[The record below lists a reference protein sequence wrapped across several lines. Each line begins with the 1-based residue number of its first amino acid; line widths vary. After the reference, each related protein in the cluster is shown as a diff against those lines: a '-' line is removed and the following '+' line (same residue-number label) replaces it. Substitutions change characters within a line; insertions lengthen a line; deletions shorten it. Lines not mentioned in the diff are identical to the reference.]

1 VAYQFLTLIGC
12 IFARIVHSPRERMIK
27 PLIPALLI
35 MAALASCSTL
45 KPIQSG
51 KNQVAT
57 PVRSTSNTTQSSGSK
72 GKDVKFLDDIS
83 INSDNPDA
91 TITGRG
97 GSTAV
102 ESRAGNSG
110 STNGSS
116 TSVEKAS
123 ALQLKYAILLNTD
136 VEMLSNSVLLEHVDN
151 WYGTRYRMGGTTKS
165 GIDCSAFTQAIYL
178 SAFAVSLPRTA
189 REQYRAARIISATEL
204 KEGDLVFFN
213 TTGGISHVGIYL
225 QNNKFVHASSKQG
238 VTISDMF
245 DPYYIKHYIGAGRI
259 EKPGRQEN
267 VIE

>member
-1 VAYQFLTLIGC
+1 
-12 IFARIVHSPRERMIK
+12 MIK

-35 MAALASCSTL
+35 IAAFASCSTL

-57 PVRSTSNTTQSSGSK
+57 PVRSTSHTSSSTGSK
-72 GKDVKFLDDIS
+72 GKDVKFLDNIA
-83 INSDNPDA
+83 INNENPDA
-91 TITGRG
+91 TITGKG
-97 GSTAV
+97 GSAAAET
-102 ESRAGNSG
+102 RTDNSG
-110 STNGSS
+110 TTTGM
-116 TSVEKAS
+116 SVEKAS
-123 ALQLKYAILLNTD
+123 ALQLKYAILLNTA
-136 VEMLSNSVLLEHVDN
+136 LLEFVDD

-165 GIDCSAFTQAIYL
+165 GVDCSAFTQAIYL

-189 REQYRAARIISATEL
+189 REQYRASRIISATEL

-213 TTGGISHVGIYL
+213 TTGGVSHVGIYL
-225 QNNKFVHASSKQG
+225 QNNKFVHASSKLG

-259 EKPGRQEN
+259 ERTSKQDA